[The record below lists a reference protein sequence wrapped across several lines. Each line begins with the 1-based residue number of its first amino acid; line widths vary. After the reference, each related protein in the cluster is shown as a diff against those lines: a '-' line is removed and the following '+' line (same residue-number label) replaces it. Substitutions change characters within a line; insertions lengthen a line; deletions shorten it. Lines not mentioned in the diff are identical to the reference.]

1 MSRILVIESSA
12 RQQGSVSREL
22 TQQFIANWQ
31 AAHPADQVQVRDL
44 AAEPVPHLDATLLGG
59 WMTPS
64 EQQNDAE
71 KAALA
76 RSNQL
81 TDELLAADVLVLAAP
96 MYNFA
101 IPSTLKAWLDHVLR
115 AGVTF
120 KYTETGPQG
129 LLTGKRAFVLTA
141 RGGIYAGSALDHQEP
156 YLRQVL
162 AFIGI
167 HDVQFIHAEG
177 LNMGAEFSEKGLAQ
191 AKANLEGLRGQ
202 ALSVIAQNIDALLV
216 GPTSDLPEAVRLDMA
231 YAASSQIIDAASPFA
246 MDDLCIAARGLC
258 DLLDA
263 APRTGGFDWR
273 ISTVHAQAMKLLLA
287 LPCEAVEPRQRDERD
302 QCGGEAA
309 QHGG

>member
-31 AAHPADQVQVRDL
+31 AAHPADQIQVRDL

-64 EQQNDAE
+64 EQQSDAE

-141 RGGIYAGSALDHQEP
+141 RGGIYAGSGLDHQEP
-156 YLRQVL
+156 YLRQAL

-191 AKANLEGLRGQ
+191 AKA
-202 ALSVIAQNIDALLV
+202 
-216 GPTSDLPEAVRLDMA
+216 
-231 YAASSQIIDAASPFA
+231 
-246 MDDLCIAARGLC
+246 
-258 DLLDA
+258 
-263 APRTGGFDWR
+263 
-273 ISTVHAQAMKLLLA
+273 KLA
-287 LPCEAVEPRQRDERD
+287 EVA
-302 QCGGEAA
+302 
-309 QHGG
+309 

>member
-1 MSRILVIESSA
+1 MSRVLVIESSA
-12 RQQGSVSREL
+12 RQQGSVSRQL

-31 AAHPADQVQVRDL
+31 AAHPADQVQVRDVASDPL
-44 AAEPVPHLDATLLGG
+44 PHLDATLLGG

-64 EQQNDAE
+64 EQQSDAE

-76 RSNQL
+76 RSNEL

-129 LLTGKRAFVLTA
+129 LLSGKRAFVLTA
-141 RGGIYAGSALDHQEP
+141 RGGIYAGGALDHQEP
-156 YLRQVL
+156 YLRQAL

-167 HDVQFIHAEG
+167 HEVQFIHAEG

-191 AKANLEGLRGQ
+191 AKA
-202 ALSVIAQNIDALLV
+202 
-216 GPTSDLPEAVRLDMA
+216 
-231 YAASSQIIDAASPFA
+231 
-246 MDDLCIAARGLC
+246 
-258 DLLDA
+258 
-263 APRTGGFDWR
+263 
-273 ISTVHAQAMKLLLA
+273 KLA
-287 LPCEAVEPRQRDERD
+287 EVA
-302 QCGGEAA
+302 
-309 QHGG
+309 

>member
-1 MSRILVIESSA
+1 MSRVLVIESSA

-31 AAHPADQVQVRDL
+31 AAHSGDQIQVRDL

-64 EQQNDAE
+64 EQQSEAE

-141 RGGIYAGSALDHQEP
+141 RGGIYAGSGLDHQEP
-156 YLRQVL
+156 YLRQAL

-191 AKANLEGLRGQ
+191 AKA
-202 ALSVIAQNIDALLV
+202 
-216 GPTSDLPEAVRLDMA
+216 RLA
-231 YAASSQIIDAASPFA
+231 EVA
-246 MDDLCIAARGLC
+246 
-258 DLLDA
+258 
-263 APRTGGFDWR
+263 
-273 ISTVHAQAMKLLLA
+273 
-287 LPCEAVEPRQRDERD
+287 
-302 QCGGEAA
+302 
-309 QHGG
+309 